1 MAGVNLVAEDRDGGP
16 GHGIGPVVREL
27 KAASTV
33 SQAAWVFTAEIQS
46 SFRLLIATTALGH
59 ISIT

>member
-1 MAGVNLVAEDRDGGP
+1 VGYARDNAGVNLVAEDRDCG
-16 GHGIGPVVREL
+16 
-27 KAASTV
+27 
-33 SQAAWVFTAEIQS
+33 